1 MINFSFKKMYTSN
14 KFPPA
19 VGIDPTGKNVWF
31 EGAKK
36 ISFTNSFTNE
46 NYW

>member
-1 MINFSFKKMYTSN
+1 MINFSFKKEYKSK

-19 VGIDPTGKNVWF
+19 AGIDPTGKNVWS

-36 ISFTNSFTNE
+36 ISFMNSFTNE

>member
-1 MINFSFKKMYTSN
+1 MINLSFKKGYKS
-14 KFPPA
+14 KKIPPA
-19 VGIDPTGKNVWF
+19 AGIDPTGKNVWS

>member
-1 MINFSFKKMYTSN
+1 MINFSFKKMYTSK

-19 VGIDPTGKNVWF
+19 AGIDPTGKNVWF

-36 ISFTNSFTNE
+36 NQFYE
-46 NYW
+46 